1 MLFIERIS
9 VESKIQSFHLIL
21 TFLFEENI
29 MSKTIIHTDK
39 APAAI
44 GAYSQAVR
52 AGDTVY
58 MSGQIPLDPATMTVV
73 GDGDFRAEAV
83 QVFKKPASCSRS
95 GRRFF
100 ERYRQTQCLFD

>member
-1 MLFIERIS
+1 
-9 VESKIQSFHLIL
+9 
-21 TFLFEENI
+21 

-73 GDGDFRAEAV
+73 GNGDFRAEAR
-83 QVFKKPASCSRS
+83 QVFKNLQAKPQAARWATSPNS
-95 GRRFF
+95 
-100 ERYRQTQCLFD
+100 TPT

>member
-1 MLFIERIS
+1 MLLLKRIS
-9 VESKIQSFHLIL
+9 VESKIRSFHLIL
-21 TFLFEENI
+21 TFLLEENI

-73 GDGDFRAEAV
+73 GNGDFRAEAV
-83 QVFKKPASCSRS
+83 QVFKNLQAVAEAAGGSLNDIVKLNA
-95 GRRFF
+95 
-100 ERYRQTQCLFD
+100 Y

>member
-1 MLFIERIS
+1 MLLLKRIS
-9 VESKIQSFHLIL
+9 VESKIRSFHLIL

-29 MSKTIIHTDK
+29 MSKTIIHTDN
-39 APAAI
+39 APSAI

-73 GDGDFRAEAV
+73 GNGDFRAEAV
-83 QVFKKPASCSRS
+83 QVFKKPASRSRS
-95 GRRFF
+95 SRRFF
-100 ERYRQTQCLFD
+100 A